1 MPSVQPFLP
10 MEKMMRLLSA
20 AFERFRFCSKLLVA
34 ATATLAISVAS
45 EAQAQTDYPNRPI
58 RLVIGYGPGGT
69 ADIISREV
77 GQKLSAS
84 LGQPVVI
91 ENRPGAGQAVAAS
104 AAARAAPDGYT
115 LFLMTSGHASSV
127 ALFNTL
133 PYDIIKDFTPISTF
147 GFFNIVLA
155 ADKSSPFNSIQDVLA
170 AAKKTPDKLNIG
182 TPAVGSGQHLSAE
195 LFKSVSGLP
204 LAIVPFR
211 TSPELIAALKG
222 QVVQASFEM
231 LVPINGLIQSG
242 ELKALAISSRERFPG
257 LPNVPT
263 FKEAGM
269 PQFQV
274 SPWNGLAAPAKTP
287 KAIVDRLNKLVN
299 EALASPDMIEKFQKM
314 GMTLKGSTPDEL
326 NELLIQEIALWQKVV
341 ADAKIQ
347 KQ

>member
-1 MPSVQPFLP
+1 MRWPSIDRKWFGFCS
-10 MEKMMRLLSA
+10 RLLLAAAGILTLSA
-20 AFERFRFCSKLLVA
+20 P
-34 ATATLAISVAS
+34 S
-45 EAQAQTDYPNRPI
+45 EAQAQSNYPNRPI

-69 ADIISREV
+69 ADIISRAVAE
-77 GQKLSAS
+77 KLSAS

-104 AAARAAPDGYT
+104 AVARAAPDGYT

-133 PYDIIKDFTPISTF
+133 PYDILKDFTPISTF

-155 ADKSSPFNSIQDVLA
+155 ADKSSPFNSIRDVLA
-170 AAKKTPDKLNIG
+170 AARTTPEKMNIG

-195 LFKSVSGLP
+195 LFKGVSGLP
-204 LAIVPFR
+204 LTIVPYR
-211 TSPELIAALKG
+211 TTPELVAALKG

-231 LVPINGLIQSG
+231 LVPIYGLVQSG
-242 ELKALAISSRERFPG
+242 ELKALAISSSERFPA

-263 FKEAGM
+263 FKESGM

-274 SPWNGLAAPAKTP
+274 SPWNGIAAPAKTP
-287 KAIVDRLNKLVN
+287 TEIVDRLNKLVN
-299 EALASPDMIEKFQKM
+299 EALASPDMVEKFQKI
-314 GMTLKGSTPDEL
+314 GMILKGSTPAEL
-326 NELLIQEIALWQKVV
+326 NQLLVKEIALWQKVV
-341 ADAKIQ
+341 TDAKIE

>member
-1 MPSVQPFLP
+1 
-10 MEKMMRLLSA
+10 MRWQSSA
-20 AFERFRFCSKLLVA
+20 AFEGFRFCKVLLA
-34 ATATLAISVAS
+34 AACFAFFITS
-45 EAQAQTDYPNRPI
+45 EAFAQSTYPNRPI

-69 ADIISREV
+69 ADIISRAVAE
-77 GQKLSAS
+77 KLAAS

-104 AAARAAPDGYT
+104 TVARAAPDGYT

-127 ALFNTL
+127 ALFKSL
-133 PYDIIKDFTPISTF
+133 PYDILKDFTPISSF
-147 GFFNIVLA
+147 GFFDIVLA

-170 AAKKTPDKLNIG
+170 AAKTKPDKVNIG

-195 LFKSVSGLP
+195 LFRSVSGLP
-204 LAIVPFR
+204 LTIVPYR
-211 TSPELIAALKG
+211 TTPELVAALKG

-231 LVPINGLIQSG
+231 VVPINGLIQSG
-242 ELKALAISSRERFPG
+242 EIKALAISSSERFPG

-263 FKEAGM
+263 FKELGM

-274 SPWNGLAAPAKTP
+274 SPWNGIAAPANTP
-287 KAIVDRLNKLVN
+287 KEIVILLNKLVN
-299 EALASPDMIEKFQKM
+299 EALASPDMIEKFQKI

-326 NELLIQEIALWQKVV
+326 HRLLVQEIALWQKVV
-341 ADAKIQ
+341 ADAKIE

>member
-1 MPSVQPFLP
+1 M
-10 MEKMMRLLSA
+10 LLA
-20 AFERFRFCSKLLVA
+20 AACFAFFI
-34 ATATLAISVAS
+34 TS
-45 EAQAQTDYPNRPI
+45 EAFAQSTYPNRPI

-69 ADIISREV
+69 ADIISRAVAE
-77 GQKLSAS
+77 KLSAS
-84 LGQPVVI
+84 LGQPVFV

-104 AAARAAPDGYT
+104 TVARAAPDGYT

-127 ALFNTL
+127 ALFKSL
-133 PYDIIKDFTPISTF
+133 PYDILKDFTPISSF
-147 GFFNIVLA
+147 GFFDIVLA

-170 AAKKTPDKLNIG
+170 AAKMTPDKVNIG

-204 LAIVPFR
+204 LTIVPYR
-211 TSPELIAALKG
+211 TTPELVAALKG

-231 LVPINGLIQSG
+231 VVPINGLIQSG
-242 ELKALAISSRERFPG
+242 EIKALAISSSERFPG

-263 FKEAGM
+263 FKELGM

-274 SPWNGLAAPAKTP
+274 SPWNGIAAPANTP
-287 KAIVDRLNKLVN
+287 KEIVIRLNKLVN
-299 EALASPDMIEKFQKM
+299 EALASPDMIEKFQKI

-326 NELLIQEIALWQKVV
+326 HRLLVQEIALWQKVV
-341 ADAKIQ
+341 ADAKIE